1 MEFPA
6 THPSTESKSLFKM
19 NLNLFGCDA
28 KIKLKNDSL
37 DVKIGTLAF
46 SLPMPFG
53 MFGGSSVA
61 SKRTS
66 APTVT
71 PLPRLPRQR
80 SVPSPVA
87 PAPRK
92 PKAQKT
98 RSLSEAVKNIVMPAV
113 KEIGAV
119 AVDAAKDFVEAKVN
133 ETDSKS
139 GGLLSK
145 LIQKATDAPFLA
157 GIAKEVAG
165 IALGSAP
172 GGALLQAAF
181 RAMAKAA

>member
-1 MEFPA
+1 MDFSA
-6 THPSTESKSLFKM
+6 THPTSTEAKSLFKM

-28 KIKLKNDSL
+28 KIKLNTESL
-37 DVKIGTLAF
+37 DIKIGTLAF

-61 SKRTS
+61 SKRQS
-66 APTVT
+66 MPTVT
-71 PLPRLPRQR
+71 PLPRLSKQR
-80 SVPSPVA
+80 ALPSPVVTPK
-87 PAPRK
+87 PAKTKR
-92 PKAQKT
+92 T

-113 KEIGAV
+113 KEIGTV
-119 AVDAAKDFVEAKVN
+119 AVDAAKDFVETKVSDAK
-133 ETDSKS
+133 TS
-139 GGLLSK
+139 GLLSK
-145 LIQKATDAPFLA
+145 LINKVTDAPFLA

-181 RAMAKAA
+181 RHVMAKAA